1 MMKSVQKWMDFFIF
15 VVVRVYITTRKR
27 YNILVLKLVKFL
39 TSIQR
44 SFI

>member
-1 MMKSVQKWMDFFIF
+1 MDGFLYFF
-15 VVVRVYITTRKR
+15 VVRVYIATRKR
-27 YNILVLKLVKFL
+27 YNILVLKIVKFL